1 MAQRT
6 HKIIVVLVVFCW
18 PVFLIAQKTYRHP
31 KTIEQVGERM
41 NYQQIQLIYRQTT
54 TSLNKNELNFQ
65 QPNHLLPAK
74 FFISSE
80 SNSTTILQRSSTPF
94 RISPKLYTQS
104 LGYFCQQE
112 LKFEKF
118 TSVPLRFRLGS
129 LEYVNYLEQKPNA
142 IKIQQ

>member
-18 PVFLIAQKTYRHP
+18 PVFLNAQKTYQHP

-41 NYQQIQLIYRQTT
+41 NYQQIQLIYRQAPQYVKKNNIKFQWPDYSLKLQPLLSLKAAENLKVK
-54 TSLNKNELNFQ
+54 TSSLFSL
-65 QPNHLLPAK
+65 
-74 FFISSE
+74 SSG
-80 SNSTTILQRSSTPF
+80 S
-94 RISPKLYTQS
+94 YTQS

-129 LEYVNYLEQKPNA
+129 LEYVNYMEQKPNA
-142 IKIQQ
+142 LKPH